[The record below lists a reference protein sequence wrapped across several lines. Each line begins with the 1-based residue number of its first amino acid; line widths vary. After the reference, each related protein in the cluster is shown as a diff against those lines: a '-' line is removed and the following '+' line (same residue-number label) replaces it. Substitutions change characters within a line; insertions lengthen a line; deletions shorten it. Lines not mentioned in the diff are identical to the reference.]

1 MRFRITMLAALLM
14 AGATYAQ
21 VPKVPKAPKPA
32 AERAPTSDE
41 ELALAA
47 MEGLMAQPPERA
59 LPIIKKVLAGSQTTL
74 VKQRALFVLSQI
86 DSPEA
91 REILAQTARSSD
103 AAMRSEAIR
112 SIGIGGDPKSLDAL
126 QQVYN
131 SGGTDVKDEVLQ
143 AWMIAGRKEAVY
155 QAALNAKTEEEAT
168 KAIHMLAVM
177 GATDELRKLGDRPN
191 ASKGLLDAYAMSGD
205 LVSLRKI
212 AEGTGDRSIRIEA
225 VRRIGM
231 IGSDEARTALRDLY
245 TRSTDAEFKEAAL
258 QGMLMAGD
266 EQGVLTLYRA
276 AKTSDEKRSLLRTL
290 TMMDGDAALQAID
303 AALETK
309 SPATDPATAPAATT
323 LLEKKF
329 QRAAKQYE
337 KVEHEGQ
344 TMYCQ
349 RTGTKSMPS
358 TCLTEAQLRK
368 EVEDFES
375 SRNSVPRGGPPVVP
389 TVPGR

>member
-21 VPKVPKAPKPA
+21 APKESKESKPA
-32 AERAPTSDE
+32 VERAPSADE

-59 LPIIKKVLAGSQTTL
+59 LPIIKKVLAGSQTKL

-131 SGGTDVKDEVLQ
+131 AGGADVKEEVLQ
-143 AWMIAGRKEAVY
+143 AWMIAGRKDLVF
-155 QAALNAKTEEEAT
+155 QAALNAKTEEEAA

-191 ASKGLLDAYAMSGD
+191 ASRGLLDAYVMSGD
-205 LVSLRKI
+205 LASLRKI
-212 AEGTGDRSIRIEA
+212 AEGTGDRSLRIEA

-231 IGSDEARTALRDLY
+231 IGSDDARIALRDLY
-245 TRSTDAEFKEAAL
+245 ARSADAEFKEAAL
-258 QGMLMAGD
+258 QGMLMASD

-276 AKTSDEKRSLLRTL
+276 AKTSDEKRALLRIL

-303 AALETK
+303 AALESK
-309 SPATDPATAPAATT
+309 SPGADSATAPAANT

-337 KVEHEGQ
+337 KFQHEGQ
-344 TMYCQ
+344 TLYCQ
-349 RTGTKSMPS
+349 RTGTKSMPY
-358 TCLTEAQLRK
+358 TCLTEAQLRS
-368 EVEDFES
+368 EVQSFERW
-375 SRNSVPRGGPPVVP
+375 RNPVPRGPPP
-389 TVPGR
+389 TGQE